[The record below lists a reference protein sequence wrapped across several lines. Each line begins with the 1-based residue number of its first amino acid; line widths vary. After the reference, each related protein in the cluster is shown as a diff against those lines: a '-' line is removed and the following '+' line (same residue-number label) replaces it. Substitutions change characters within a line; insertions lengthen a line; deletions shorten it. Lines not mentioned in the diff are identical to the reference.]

1 MTRTLQAYNRLTD
14 CCSTVHCCTPSWVL
28 RARAQ
33 DRYSRRHGPRSVNTD
48 LWPSTNDLKQKST
61 ILWWRRAQVGKKCK
75 ATLGQPAHDLR
86 SQRGFLHR
94 RERNRGTDY
103 WGAVLLDLAH
113 EKLGY
118 MNQNMAL

>member
-1 MTRTLQAYNRLTD
+1 M
-14 CCSTVHCCTPSWVL
+14 V